1 MYLYMH
7 RCWVKNVQEV
17 VGGDV
22 DLNELEMLRIGANI
36 EFQNRLGRTKGLRR
50 SNRNYPDT

>member
-17 VGGDV
+17 VGGDA

-36 EFQNRLGRTKGLRR
+36 EFQNRLGQTKGLLR